1 MRMPEATMNKDD
13 LAVLGQNDVR
23 PSRQV
28 LAMKPEA
35 VPHGVKYAPDSELRA
50 GVFAFDRLHYAA
62 ALLRA
67 ACVHA
72 RKVRLGAGFLK
83 TFCSAAYDLLPLRP
97 SGCGLGSG
105 CLCVGTDPFKPSAE
119 TIMHLI
125 GVARN
130 VDQRRQVRQVGA
142 TRH

>member
-13 LAVLGQNDVR
+13 LSVLWQNDVR
-23 PSRQV
+23 PSRQI

-67 ACVHA
+67 ACVHVV
-72 RKVRLGAGFLK
+72 KVWTTVGFVK
-83 TFCSAAYDLLPLRP
+83 ILRR
-97 SGCGLGSG
+97 GS
-105 CLCVGTDPFKPSAE
+105 S
-119 TIMHLI
+119 
-125 GVARN
+125 
-130 VDQRRQVRQVGA
+130 
-142 TRH
+142 